1 MALIDEVKDEC
12 GISWSDEDTDRKI
25 NGIMVRAKA
34 ILDKFAGEPCDYENS
49 GSERQLFCSLC
60 RYIYNDAFE
69 EFGRNFQTDITQLR
83 LDYERKRYAEAE
95 ENADAE
101 P

>member
-12 GISWSDEDTDRKI
+12 GISWSDEDTDRKV

-34 ILDKFAGEPCDYENS
+34 VLDGFAGEPCDYESS
-49 GSERQLFCSLC
+49 GSERQLFCCLC
-60 RYIYNDAFE
+60 RYIYNNAFE
-69 EFGRNFQTDITQLR
+69 EFKRNFQTEITELR
-83 LDYERKRYAEAE
+83 LKYERKRYAEAE

-101 P
+101 T